1 MSRAWMT
8 ALGGAL
14 LVTTIGP
21 GALGQVQTAANFPS
35 KPITFV
41 VPFPPGGSTDKSTR
55 LIAQRLSVSVA
66 QPVVVENKAGAA
78 GSVAALAV
86 KNSPPDGHVL
96 FVGHMAT
103 HAINPSLYDKLPYDA
118 VKDFRPIT
126 PFMSFPS
133 VLVVPASSPAKT
145 LKELVEL
152 AKTKP
157 GGLSYSSQGIGTGG
171 HLQGAMFQQVVGAP
185 VVHVPMKGA
194 AAATTELVAGRVD
207 LLFSSYITAG
217 PFIRD
222 GRLRML
228 AMASTKRSPALPD
241 LPTSIELGVPGIEL
255 DYWFGFF
262 APAGTAD
269 AVVRKL
275 NQELIQAVRHPDV
288 ANTLTAQA
296 ADVITS
302 SPEEFAQLIE
312 RDTRELGKVVRAT
325 GAKAE

>member
-1 MSRAWMT
+1 MLRTWTM
-8 ALGGAL
+8 ALGSVCTLAS
-14 LVTTIGP
+14 IGI
-21 GALGQVQTAANFPS
+21 GTVAQAQTAAVFPS

-55 LIAQRLSVSVA
+55 LIAQRLAASVG

-78 GSVAALAV
+78 GSVAAIAV
-86 KNSPPDGHVL
+86 KNSAPDGHML

-133 VLVVPASSPAKT
+133 VLVVPADSPAKT
-145 LKELVEL
+145 LKELVAL

-171 HLQGAMFQQVVGAP
+171 HLQGAMFQQVAGVP
-185 VVHVPMKGA
+185 LVHVPMKGA

-262 APAGTAD
+262 APAGTPD
-269 AVVRKL
+269 ATIRKL
-275 NQELIQAVRHPDV
+275 NVELIQAVRHPEV

-302 SPEEFAQLIE
+302 SPDEFASLIE